1 MSSTARGSRLT
12 NSSSP
17 SGSSGSPISSAAA
30 RARESKEKR
39 ASWASAA
46 AISSAPRTSVAP
58 SLPRIS
64 ASRPYARAVGE
75 VDDRLEVRR
84 HDAVREELGEPVGA
98 RAVEQRVGRDR
109 QALLVVEA
117 DGEQAGA
124 LGVRDRVQQ
133 LLEAIL
139 PAGAGELHALDG
151 DVAVHGLGR
160 QVLDLVEHGR
170 AVRQQSHALSG
181 LGCPPDPG
189 SSRAASAGN
198 ASAPLDLH
206 VEDGALAGD
215 LDRPRRRSPR
225 PRGAP
230 SRRPAR
236 RRSGSAGRRRAP
248 ARRACSP
255 ASPGVTWPRRPSR
268 SGRGSVASMISRS
281 VPRANS
287 TMRVGRGVVGA
298 VGDAPAAVGGG
309 DLDRVGRQ

>member
-46 AISSAPRTSVAP
+46 AISSAPRTSVGAQ
-58 SLPRIS
+58 LAAHQRL
-64 ASRPYARAVGE
+64 AAVGAAVGE

-84 HDAVREELGEPVGA
+84 HHAVREELGEPVGA

-133 LLEAIL
+133 LLEAVL

-151 DVAVHGLGR
+151 DVAVDGLGR

-170 AVRQQSHALSG
+170 DDATAVARPRCSRLASRSG
-181 LGCPPDPG
+181 FTC
-189 SSRAASAGN
+189 AASART
-198 ASAPLDLH
+198 ATALDLH
-206 VEDGALAGD
+206 VEGCTFGGD
-215 LDRPRRRSPR
+215 LDRPAEGRLGLAARPVGAQLVGEVGQQDAAARPPGGRARR
-225 PRGAP
+225 PRRA
-230 SRRPAR
+230 SRGR
-236 RRSGSAGRRRAP
+236 AGRR
-248 ARRACSP
+248 ARGA
-255 ASPGVTWPRRPSR
+255 AAWPR
-268 SGRGSVASMISRS
+268 
-281 VPRANS
+281 
-287 TMRVGRGVVGA
+287 
-298 VGDAPAAVGGG
+298 
-309 DLDRVGRQ
+309 